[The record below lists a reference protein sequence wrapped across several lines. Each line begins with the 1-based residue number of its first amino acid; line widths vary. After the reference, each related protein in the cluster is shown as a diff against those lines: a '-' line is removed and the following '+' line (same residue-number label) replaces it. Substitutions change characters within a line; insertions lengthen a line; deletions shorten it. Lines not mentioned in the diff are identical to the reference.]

1 MNRFTRIAC
10 GFLVVTLV
18 AMLAATLWQ
27 PARAEGD
34 RAPVGFTDTP
44 VPTDIPPAPPEE
56 TPTATP
62 KSPPPQ
68 PPAETPV
75 PTPTSPPPTPELF
88 PEAGGP
94 IGGDAAFL
102 LIGVV
107 LVGAILLAAGWATL
121 KGEPR
126 SSR

>member
-1 MNRFTRIAC
+1 MNRFARIAC
-10 GFLVVTLV
+10 GFLVVALV
-18 AMLAATLWQ
+18 VMLAATLWQ

-44 VPTDIPPAPPEE
+44 TPTDIPPAPPEE

-62 KSPPPQ
+62 QPTTPPQ
-68 PPAETPV
+68 PPADT
-75 PTPTSPPPTPELF
+75 PTPAPPPATPELF
-88 PEAGGP
+88 PEAGAP

-102 LIGVV
+102 LVGVV
-107 LVGAILLAAGWATL
+107 LVGAILLAAGWAIL

-126 SSR
+126 